1 MILIIKNQTM
11 KKIILVLVGILII
24 SCSKESETKYS
35 TDSEKVFLIIT
46 ENTTESE
53 LTKIASDFKTEKNII
68 FDFSKTEFSENG
80 KIKTLN
86 FEVDCNDGFKG
97 TATSSGVILKNKNSG
112 FSRDYAENSKVPFII
127 GAM

>member
-1 MILIIKNQTM
+1 M
-11 KKIILVLVGILII
+11 KKTILVLVGILIL

-53 LTKIASDFKTEKNII
+53 LTKIASEFKTDKNII
-68 FDFSKTEFSENG
+68 VDFSKTEFSENG
-80 KIKTLN
+80 KIKNLN
-86 FEVDCNDGFKG
+86 LEVDCNDGFKG
-97 TATSSGVILKNKNSG
+97 TAKSSGIILKGKNSG
-112 FSRDYAENSKVPFII
+112 FSRDYAKNSEIPFVI

>member
-1 MILIIKNQTM
+1 M
-11 KKIILVLVGILII
+11 KKIILVLVGILIM
-24 SCSKESETKYS
+24 SCSKESETQYS

-53 LTKIASDFKTEKNII
+53 LTKIASDFKTEKNIV

>member
-1 MILIIKNQTM
+1 M
-11 KKIILVLVGILII
+11 KKIILVLVGILIL

-35 TDSEKVFLIIT
+35 TDSKKVFLIIT
-46 ENTTESE
+46 ENTTERE
-53 LTKIASDFKTEKNII
+53 LTKIASEFKTEKDII
-68 FDFSKTEFSENG
+68 IDFSKTEFFENG

-86 FEVDCNDGFKG
+86 LEVDCNDGLKG
-97 TATSSGVILKNKNSG
+97 TATSSEELLKSKNSG

>member
-1 MILIIKNQTM
+1 MR
-11 KKIILVLVGILII
+11 KIILVLIGILII

-46 ENTTESE
+46 ENTTEIE
-53 LTKIASDFKTEKNII
+53 LTKIASEFKAEKNITV
-68 FDFSKTEFSENG
+68 DFSKTEFTENG

-97 TATSSGVILKNKNSG
+97 SAKSSGVILKAENSG
-112 FSRDYAENSKVPFII
+112 FSRDYSENSKVPFVI

>member
-1 MILIIKNQTM
+1 M
-11 KKIILVLVGILII
+11 KKIVLMLVGILIL

-53 LTKIASDFKTEKNII
+53 LTKIATDFQTKKDII
-68 FDFSKTEFSENG
+68 IDFSKTEFSKNG
-80 KIKTLN
+80 KIRTLN
-86 FEVDCNDGFKG
+86 LEVDCNDGFKG
-97 TATSSGVILKNKNSG
+97 TAKSSGVILKSKNSG
-112 FSRDYAENSKVPFII
+112 FSRDYTENSKVPFII